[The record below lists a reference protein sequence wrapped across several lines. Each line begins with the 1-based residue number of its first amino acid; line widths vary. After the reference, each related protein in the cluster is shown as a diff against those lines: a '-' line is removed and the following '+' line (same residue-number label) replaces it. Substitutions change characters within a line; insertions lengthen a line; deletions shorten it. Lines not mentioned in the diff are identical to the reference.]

1 MWIFSSFFAYHMLAL
16 YSLVG
21 SIFCPS
27 SVFFVVHG
35 APLEVPSFLYY
46 LVQFGAA
53 ALHFRFRFQWLFRC
67 PLPLSLSLSLL
78 LFDWLWAWRPLIHP
92 PVDDSSE
99 SHPAPTWGIC
109 WALAAQRQ
117 LVPYHQAA
125 IVAKSRRLSVV
136 TFPIPCSPFPPPSSF
151 VTSPFLHSP
160 LQFPMFILLES
171 HFAAACAKLPAGVCI
186 LRHCRMKS
194 LTVKCGYLVNRAPLS
209 RSHATQ
215 QPLDSRPMFL
225 VYLQTSNQQR
235 VNCNF

>member
-21 SIFCPS
+21 LIFCAS

-67 PLPLSLSLSLL
+67 TLSLCLSCSLTGSGPGARWSTHLSTAPRSRTLHPLEAYVEHWPRSDNLCLIIRMQLSPSRAGCRWSRFPFPVSRSLL
-78 LFDWLWAWRPLIHP
+78 LLPSSLRLFFILRCNFPCLYCLSRILQLRVRNCPPEYAFSGTGGWSLWPWN
-92 PVDDSSE
+92 
-99 SHPAPTWGIC
+99 
-109 WALAAQRQ
+109 
-117 LVPYHQAA
+117 
-125 IVAKSRRLSVV
+125 VV
-136 TFPIPCSPFPPPSSF
+136 TW
-151 VTSPFLHSP
+151 
-160 LQFPMFILLES
+160 
-171 HFAAACAKLPAGVCI
+171 
-186 LRHCRMKS
+186 
-194 LTVKCGYLVNRAPLS
+194 LTGL

>member
-1 MWIFSSFFAYHMLAL
+1 MFAI
-16 YSLVG
+16 YSLVS

-136 TFPIPCSPFPPPSSF
+136 TFPIPHSLFLLPSSLRLF
-151 VTSPFLHSP
+151 
-160 LQFPMFILLES
+160 FILRCNFPCLYCLS
-171 HFAAACAKLPAGVCI
+171 RI
-186 LRHCRMKS
+186 LQLRVRNCPPEYAFSGTVGWS
-194 LTVKCGYLVNRAPLS
+194 LWPWNVVTWLTGL
-209 RSHATQ
+209 RSHALTQ
-215 QPLDSRPMFL
+215 HNNHSILDLCF
-225 VYLQTSNQQR
+225 
-235 VNCNF
+235 